1 MDEIRDQGP
10 EVRGQELREIVKSV
24 VEEFVGVKSLEAKVN
39 ELVAENQRARA
50 KAEEAE
56 RSSAI
61 RAELQRMGVAKID
74 LAYRAVK
81 DDIYRSE
88 DGRLMAQ
95 GGAEM
100 RDYLAQFVG
109 ENPELLPARVSGGSG
124 ASAGQRSGAESRGV
138 EIDKIRPGMSAEELD
153 RARQEVARV
162 AQQTLRGYS

>member
-1 MDEIRDQGP
+1 MDKAVEPGTGSGD
-10 EVRGQELREIVKSV
+10 LREV
-24 VEEFVGVKSLEAKVN
+24 VRAVIEEFAGVKTLEQRVN
-39 ELVAENQRARA
+39 DLIAENHKARA

-56 RSSAI
+56 RSSAV

-88 DGRLMAQ
+88 DGRLLAQ

-124 ASAGQRSGAESRGV
+124 ASAGPRGGGPERGV
-138 EIDKIRPGMSAEELD
+138 VELDKIRPGMSAEELD
-153 RARQEVARV
+153 RVRQEVARV
-162 AQQTLRGYS
+162 AQQTLRGL

>member
-1 MDEIRDQGP
+1 MGDEIRDQDSGTRDQ
-10 EVRGQELREIVKSV
+10 EVREIVRSV
-24 VEEFVGVKSLEAKVN
+24 IAEFAGVKTLEARVN
-39 ELVAENQRARA
+39 ELVAENSRARA

-88 DGRLMAQ
+88 DGRLLAQ
-95 GGAEM
+95 GGSELK
-100 RDYLAQFVG
+100 DYLAQFVG

-124 ASAGQRSGAESRGV
+124 ASGGQRSPERGV

-153 RARQEVARV
+153 RVRQEVARV
-162 AQQTLRGYS
+162 AQQTLRGY

>member
-1 MDEIRDQGP
+1 MDENRDK
-10 EVRGQELREIVKSV
+10 ELREIVKSV
-24 VEEFVGVKSLEAKVN
+24 IEEFAGVKTLEARVN

-81 DDIYRSE
+81 DDIYRGE
-88 DGRLMAQ
+88 DGRLLAQ
-95 GGAEM
+95 GGEEM
-100 RDYLAQFVG
+100 RDYVAQFVG

-124 ASAGQRSGAESRGV
+124 ASSGSRGPERGAV

-153 RARQEVARV
+153 RVRQEVARV
-162 AQQTLRGYS
+162 AQQTLRGF

>member
-1 MDEIRDQGP
+1 MGSEP
-10 EVRGQELREIVKSV
+10 EVGSGQLRDVVRAV
-24 VEEFVGVKSLEAKVN
+24 VEEFAAVKSLEARVN

-56 RSSAI
+56 RSAAI
-61 RAELQRMGVAKID
+61 RAELQRIGVAKID

-88 DGRLMAQ
+88 DGRLRAQ

-109 ENPELLPARVSGGSG
+109 ENPELMPARVSGGSG
-124 ASAGQRSGAESRGV
+124 ASAGQRSGTERGTV
-138 EIDKIRPGMSAEELD
+138 ELDQIRPGMSAEELD

-162 AQQTLRGYS
+162 AQQTLRGL

>member
-1 MDEIRDQGP
+1 MDENRDQSP
-10 EVRGQELREIVKSV
+10 EARGQELREIVKSV
-24 VEEFVGVKSLEAKVN
+24 IAEFADVRNLEARVN
-39 ELVAENQRARA
+39 ELVAENGRARA

-56 RSSAI
+56 RSSSI

-88 DGRLMAQ
+88 DGRLLAQ
-95 GGAEM
+95 GGAEL

-138 EIDKIRPGMSAEELD
+138 EIDRIRPGMSAEEMD

-162 AQQTLRGYS
+162 AQQTLRGY

>member
-1 MDEIRDQGP
+1 MGENG
-10 EVRGQELREIVKSV
+10 ELEAGSGDLRSV
-24 VEEFVGVKSLEAKVN
+24 VRAVIEEFAGVKTLESRVN
-39 ELVAENQRARA
+39 ELIAENQRARA

-88 DGRLMAQ
+88 DGRLLAQ

-124 ASAGQRSGAESRGV
+124 ASGGERSGGGERGV
-138 EIDKIRPGMSAEELD
+138 EIDKIRPGMSAEELE
-153 RARQEVARV
+153 RVRQEVARV
-162 AQQTLRGYS
+162 AQQTLRGF